1 MKEISLLRESLN
13 VEKLDGD
20 LRAVLGSNYVGLST
34 RFKEVIVFMA
44 DGTPSADVLQAQ
56 QLLVEHDPSQLT
68 VEQVAKLA
76 EEQALTDARLANSD
90 VLDLSQ
96 FSGENEAIAALAAKI
111 LWLEREIRDL
121 RGL

>member
-1 MKEISLLRESLN
+1 MKSISLFRESLN

-44 DGTPSADVLQAQ
+44 DGTPSADVVQAQ
-56 QLLVEHDPSQLT
+56 QLMVDHDPSQLT
-68 VEQVAKLA
+68 TEQVAELA
-76 EEQALTDARLANSD
+76 EQQALADARKANVD

-96 FSGENEAIAALAAKI
+96 FSGESAVIAALASKV